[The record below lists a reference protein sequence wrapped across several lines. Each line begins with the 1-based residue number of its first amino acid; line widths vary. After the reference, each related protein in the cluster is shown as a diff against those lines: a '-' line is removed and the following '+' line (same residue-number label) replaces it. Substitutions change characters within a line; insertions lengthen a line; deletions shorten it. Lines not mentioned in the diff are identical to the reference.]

1 VTKASTDHSIAG
13 RRPAA
18 FLDRD
23 GILNEDIGY
32 AHRPDQII
40 WIPGAMEAVKLL
52 NERGFQVFVVT
63 NQAGIARGLYTEEH
77 VNRLHE
83 WMNQELDRHGARI
96 DDFRYSPFHPDHD
109 DGRFS
114 HLAHWRKP
122 APGMLMDLMRAWPV
136 HREASFMIG
145 DRESDME
152 AAQAADVAGFL
163 FSGGNLLDRIE
174 AILRL
179 RAPD

>member
-1 VTKASTDHSIAG
+1 MTDQTADHQGAAP
-13 RRPAA
+13 RPAA

-40 WIPGAMEAVKLL
+40 WTPGAMEAVRLL
-52 NERGFQVFVVT
+52 NENQFQVFVVT

-83 WMNQELDRHGARI
+83 WMNRELGRHGARI
-96 DDFRYSPFHPDHD
+96 DDFRFSPFHPEFD

-114 HLAHWRKP
+114 HIAHWRKP
-122 APGMLMDLMRAWPV
+122 EPGMLMDLMGAWPV
-136 HREASFMIG
+136 QVERSFMIG
-145 DRESDME
+145 DRESDV
-152 AAQAADVAGFL
+152 QAAHAAGVRGYL
-163 FSGGNLLDRIE
+163 FAGGNLRDKIQE
-174 AILRL
+174 ILR
-179 RAPD
+179 AHATD

>member
-1 VTKASTDHSIAG
+1 MTKASNDHLIDE

-23 GILNEDIGY
+23 GVLNEDIGY
-32 AHRPDQII
+32 AHRSDQII
-40 WIPGAMEAVKLL
+40 WISGAMEAVRLL
-52 NERGFQVFVVT
+52 NERGFRVFVVT
-63 NQAGIARGLYTEEH
+63 NQAGIAHGFYTEEH

-83 WMNQELDRHGARI
+83 WMNQELGRHGARV
-96 DDFRYSPFHPDHD
+96 DDFRFSPFHPDHD

-122 APGMLMDLMRAWPV
+122 EPGMLMDLMRAWPV

-145 DRESDME
+145 DRESDIQ
-152 AAQAADVAGFL
+152 AAQAADVDGFL
-163 FSGGNLLDRIE
+163 FSNGNLLDRIQE
-174 AILRL
+174 ILKNKQFY
-179 RAPD
+179 